1 MNHTFS
7 LRLCLIMAGLE
18 EDDIFDE
25 TTCQAIR
32 NVTLR
37 LCKDVEV
44 TGLAM
49 NHK

>member
-1 MNHTFS
+1 
-7 LRLCLIMAGLE
+7 MAGFE
-18 EDDIFDE
+18 EDDIFYV
-25 TTCQAIR
+25 TICQAIR